1 MNGHLSPFKSSI
13 NRLASRVSNFTSSS
27 SSGDAT
33 ATNSIPI
40 QGVKLSHLIRDFY
53 VACGGRKKL
62 KGLSTTEV
70 GHLYVKPMT
79 ATAGQLSYCEYLR
92 GRSSRSSSIDQTDD
106 DVDVDSI
113 DDDSND
119 DDDDGGGATGS
130 ATEFIS
136 HAWMS
141 KFVDVM
147 DALEHHFRDT
157 PDVIVWMDLFSINQH
172 HSADIDS
179 SWLSSLRACI
189 DSIGQAVMVLATPRR
204 KARPL
209 SRGWCL
215 FELYC
220 TIVTNSSFEVAM
232 SKSQRDDFLSTLS
245 LESTREAL
253 SIIDS
258 ANSKVSVDVDRKVI
272 REELIN
278 EVGFT
283 ELNTMVSLTI
293 LNWIIATT
301 EAVITATV
309 QSDDDDDDLKLQ
321 LMYSLGGIYQHYGRY
336 KLAEKCLTDEY
347 AHRLCNQDR
356 NHPDTETSMFNLA

>member
-1 MNGHLSPFKSSI
+1 M
-13 NRLASRVSNFTSSS
+13 
-27 SSGDAT
+27 
-33 ATNSIPI
+33 
-40 QGVKLSHLIRDFY
+40 KLSHLISDFY
-53 VACGGRKKL
+53 VACGGREKL

-70 GHLYVKPMT
+70 SRLYVKPMT

-92 GRSSRSSSIDQTDD
+92 GRSSRSIDQTND

-119 DDDDGGGATGS
+119 DNGGATGS
-130 ATEFIS
+130 ATVFIS

-172 HSADIDS
+172 HLADIDS

-189 DSIGQAVMVLATPRR
+189 HSIGQTVMVLATPWR

-215 FELYC
+215 CELYC

-245 LESTREAL
+245 LESTREVL

-258 ANSKVSVDVDRKVI
+258 ANSKFSVDADRKMI
-272 REELIN
+272 REALIN

-283 ELNTMVSLTI
+283 ELNTMVS
-293 LNWIIATT
+293 
-301 EAVITATV
+301 
-309 QSDDDDDDLKLQ
+309 
-321 LMYSLGGIYQHYGRY
+321 
-336 KLAEKCLTDEY
+336 
-347 AHRLCNQDR
+347 
-356 NHPDTETSMFNLA
+356 